1 MGYIIRQ
8 KTSYVNLIE
17 LNVLYFSTGLSI
29 RLDRVLLH
37 VDVFEYG
44 GTRYVTVGQGRRMGF
59 LFSTGA

>member
-37 VDVFEYG
+37 VDEYG
-44 GTRYVTVGQGRRMGF
+44 DTKYVTVGQGRRMGF